1 MHEKIKNTTFENCLL
16 PFGAECFVCSFA
28 IQNRDKN
35 ARNFYVL
42 LYGCETWSLILEE
55 EYTLKSS

>member
-1 MHEKIKNTTFENCLL
+1 MHEKIKNTTFEDFLL
-16 PFGAECFVCSFA
+16 PFGAGCFVCSFV

-35 ARNFYVL
+35 VHNFYVM

-55 EYTLKSS
+55 EYTPKSS